1 MKGLLE
7 SVADAWQKP
16 ASEKGVSLLLRH
28 EATCPGSFSPVFLGT
43 VINNLVKN
51 AVLYVPAGGH
61 VILTELADGFMVSD
75 DGPGIPAAER
85 SKIFEAFTRGSTAT
99 GEGEGLGFQSLR
111 AFAHDWAGA
120 QKFSRLK
127 RAQPSE

>member
-1 MKGLLE
+1 M
-7 SVADAWQKP
+7 
-16 ASEKGVSLLLRH
+16 RH

-99 GEGEGLGFQSLR
+99 GEGEGLGLSIVARVCARLGWR
-111 AFAHDWAGA
+111 AEILPVEKGA
-120 QKFSRLK
+120 AFRVTLVAEEPRT
-127 RAQPSE
+127 RADQLANR